1 MKQVLSDSA
10 AKVVTNIEDQL
21 TDIER
26 QLEKYVAPTRLTVL
40 QRFPVLF
47 ALLTTFGLV
56 MTLLGLELLITEMAW
71 LVERPLLMLAVGV
84 GVLALTGTLY
94 KKL

>member
-1 MKQVLSDSA
+1 MKKSLSNSA
-10 AKVVTNIEDQL
+10 NKVFTTVDDQL
-21 TDIER
+21 RDIER
-26 QLEKYVAPTRLTVL
+26 RLEQYVAPTRMTVL

-56 MTLLGLELLITEMAW
+56 MTLLGLELLITEMSW
-71 LVERPLLMLAVGV
+71 LYERPRLMLLVGV
-84 GVLALTGTLY
+84 SVLVATGTLY